1 MQLYPEVEFFKNLT
15 LISSLVIYLVIFE
28 QNNSKD
34 RIFLHASYFL
44 SRSVTFSVNVLK
56 LDAIHCNAPL

>member
-28 QNNSKD
+28 QYNSKD
-34 RIFLHASYFL
+34 RIFPHASYFL
-44 SRSVTFSVNVLK
+44 SPSVTFSVNVLK
-56 LDAIHCNAPL
+56 LNAIHRNAPL

>member
-1 MQLYPEVEFFKNLT
+1 MQLYPEVEFFKNLI

-56 LDAIHCNAPL
+56 LNAIHCNALL